1 MSRLELKRF
10 YCKSSLLKYNSVVTN
25 DILKAKEA
33 FNMTFFQLCVIDED
47 NEDDV
52 DEASCIDAETVKIR
66 TRTRLGVKREDK
78 AVPAQPLL
86 PWQDR

>member
-1 MSRLELKRF
+1 MEEQPWIWNDMKLAGALRKF
-10 YCKSSLLKYNSVVTN
+10 NS
-25 DILKAKEA
+25 ILDVG
-33 FNMTFFQLCVIDED
+33 VIDED

-52 DEASCIDAETVKIR
+52 DEASCIDAETVEIR